1 MRICLVPDF
10 LPGYHKTWSGAEMV
24 CLRLSEMLQ
33 KEGHDV
39 VFITTKFQREN
50 PSEQIYQIT
59 TRALNNRLEL
69 LPRNF
74 PLDIFSIL
82 SSIKILKRL
91 KPDIIHLH
99 TKYLFLPVLIS
110 AIILKIPVVLTV
122 LDYFVI
128 CPRNILRK
136 LDGQICVDF
145 HGAQCFQCSS
155 QSKRCLKKLFFYYR
169 AVLFDY
175 LIRKLDSIVALS
187 ETSKVRLE
195 QYGLQ
200 GNKIKVIYHYQLDY
214 KTGDQKWEDVPF
226 QTPTIL
232 FVGSLYEHKGLH
244 VLIQA
249 MPYIVREIPNAKL
262 MVVGAG
268 SPVYMDRIKN
278 DIENLGIAKYIQF
291 LGKKENKEV
300 IHLIEKSNVV
310 VVPEQW
316 LSDFGPVILVE
327 AMALAKPVVASR
339 IGGTPEFIED
349 GVSGFLVAHDEP
361 KKFAEKI
368 IWLLQH
374 EEEAQTMGE
383 NAKKS
388 AEFLYSQ
395 ETAKQVIE
403 LYDACRRG

>member
-1 MRICLVPDF
+1 
-10 LPGYHKTWSGAEMV
+10 MV

-39 VFITTKFQREN
+39 VFITTTFQREN
-50 PSEQIYQIT
+50 PSEQIYQIS

-74 PLDIFSIL
+74 PMDIFSIL
-82 SSIKILKRL
+82 SSIKVLKRL

-110 AIILKIPVVLTV
+110 AIVLKIPLVLTV
-122 LDYFVI
+122 LDYFII
-128 CPRNILRK
+128 CPANILK
-136 LDGQICVDF
+136 KPDGQICVDF
-145 HGAQCFQCSS
+145 HGARCLQCFS
-155 QSKRCLKKLFFYYR
+155 QSNRFLKKLFFYYR

-175 LIRKLDSIVALS
+175 LIRKLDAIVALS
-187 ETSKVRLE
+187 ETSKARLE
-195 QYGLQ
+195 QYGLP
-200 GNKIKVIYHYQLDY
+200 GSKIKVIYHYQLDY
-214 KTGDQKWEDVPF
+214 KASYHKREDVSS
-226 QTPTIL
+226 QNSTIL

-249 MPYIVREIPNAKL
+249 MPYIVRDILNAKL

-268 SPVYMDRIKN
+268 SPAYMDRIKN
-278 DIENLGIAKYIQF
+278 DIENLGIAEYIQF

-300 IHLIEKSNVV
+300 MHLIKKSDVV

-316 LSDFGPVILVE
+316 PNDFGPVILVE

-349 GVSGFLVAHDEP
+349 GVSGFLVAHAQP
-361 KKFAEKI
+361 KQFAEKI

-374 EEEAQTMGE
+374 KEEAQTMGE